1 MDIGIVGV
9 GRMGGGIARRL
20 LADGHRCV
28 VFDRSPAAVEAVVAA
43 GAVAA
48 PSLAEMVE
56 QLTCPRAIW
65 LMLPAGGVTDEAVNR
80 LSSLLARGDTVID
93 GGNSYWKDAPER
105 ALELERK
112 GIAFLDVGTSGGV
125 WGERR
130 GFCLMVGGPETA
142 VRWLQPIFNSLALGG
157 SNGGAYIHAGPN
169 GSGHFVKMVHNGIE
183 YGMMQAIAEGFDILR
198 QAPSQLGASFDL
210 SRIAETWRH
219 GSVVSSWLLDLLA
232 EHLAQDPLLSEFSGV
247 VADSGEG
254 RWTVQTAIEQGV
266 AADVLS
272 AALFARFRS
281 RDAAHFS
288 GKVLSA
294 MRKGFGGHSEAQPPD
309 LVAVVTNPALA

>member
-28 VFDRSPAAVEAVVAA
+28 VFDRSPAAVEGVVAA

-48 PSLAEMVE
+48 PSLAEMVA
-56 QLTCPRAIW
+56 QLSCPRAIW

-80 LSSLLARGDTVID
+80 LSSLLARGDTLID
-93 GGNSYWKDAPER
+93 GGNGYWKDAPER

-125 WGERR
+125 GGERR
-130 GFCLMVGGPETA
+130 GFCLMIGGPETA
-142 VRWLQPIFNSLALGG
+142 VRWLQPIFNSLALAG

-169 GSGHFVKMVHNGIE
+169 GAGHFVKMVHNGIE
-183 YGMMQAIAEGFDILR
+183 YGMMQAMAEGFDILR
-198 QAPSQLGASFDL
+198 QAPSQLGAAFDL

-232 EHLAQDPLLSEFSGV
+232 EQLAEDPLLRDFSGV
-247 VADSGEG
+247 VDDSGEG
-254 RWTVQTAIEQGV
+254 RWTIQTAIEQGV

-272 AALFARFRS
+272 AALFARFRT
-281 RDAAHFS
+281 RDVTHFS

-294 MRKGFGGHSEAQPPD
+294 MRKGFGGHVEAPAAE
-309 LVAVVTNPALA
+309 LVAIARNPVRP